1 MKQKGFTVWFT
12 GLPYSGKKQLA
23 GMLSAKLQSIGI
35 KNKILDGGTIRRQF
49 DENLGYSKNEVYKN
63 IRRICFEC
71 QMLTNNE
78 VAAIAV
84 TISPFR
90 ALRKEC
96 REKISAFIE
105 VYCSCSIDVL
115 KKRDVNRL
123 YEKAERGEISD
134 VAGISAPYEEPK
146 NPDVT
151 FASDRETP
159 EQGLGK
165 ILHFL
170 IQNHYI
176 QESPKK
182 VLTDEEEE
190 IIRRSLRTKNIY

>member
-35 KNKILDGGTIRRQF
+35 KNKILDGGTIRREF
-49 DENLGYSKNEVYKN
+49 DENLGYSKEAVHKN

-71 QMLTNNE
+71 QMLTNND

-84 TISPFR
+84 TISPYSE
-90 ALRKEC
+90 LRREC
-96 REKISAFIE
+96 REKIDAFIE
-105 VYCSCSIDVL
+105 VYCSCPIEIL
-115 KKRDVNRL
+115 KERDTNQL
-123 YEKAERGEISD
+123 YKKAERGEISD

-146 NPDVT
+146 NPDVI

-159 EQGLGK
+159 EQGLNK
-165 ILHFL
+165 ILYFL
-170 IQNHYI
+170 IKKKYI
-176 QESPKK
+176 EESPKK